1 MNDPAFCS
9 NTRKPADGP
18 LDDDD
23 AGPVVLLADG
33 GGGGG
38 CCCVVG
44 LLLVTTT
51 FATGVCFVSLCCSL
65 PLATLSLIYFLFD
78 QTRYYTLVTSFAP
91 CFRLDIGCLLNNK
104 RHIFERDKKIVITY
118 LVTTLNLDLHWL
130 SGIVML
136 AIDPILEWLDR
147 SLLLLLCLIAA
158 WLFLNWV
165 FLCRQ
170 MRRFHAADRIKA
182 LL

>member
-1 MNDPAFCS
+1 MRIERVRQSSRSSVKSSKMNDPAFCS

-33 GGGGG
+33 GGGGC

-65 PLATLSLIYFLFD
+65 PLATLSFDLF
-78 QTRYYTLVTSFAP
+78 S
-91 CFRLDIGCLLNNK
+91 I
-104 RHIFERDKKIVITY
+104 
-118 LVTTLNLDLHWL
+118 
-130 SGIVML
+130 
-136 AIDPILEWLDR
+136 
-147 SLLLLLCLIAA
+147 
-158 WLFLNWV
+158 
-165 FLCRQ
+165 
-170 MRRFHAADRIKA
+170 
-182 LL
+182 